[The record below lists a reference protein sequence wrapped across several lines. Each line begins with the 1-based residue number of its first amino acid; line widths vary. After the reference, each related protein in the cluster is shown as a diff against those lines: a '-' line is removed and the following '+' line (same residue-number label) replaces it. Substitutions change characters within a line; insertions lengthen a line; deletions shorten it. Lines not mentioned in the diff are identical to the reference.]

1 MKTKVYKS
9 EIMDV
14 ADRGIVTIA
23 ISKFDNTDLMGD
35 VVRKGAFTKTFQEGG
50 NRIKHVIDH
59 TLKAASV
66 VGLPIKMYETSTHAV
81 VESALNLEK
90 QISRDLF
97 SDYKFFQANGKTL
110 EHSYGYQTIQAGK
123 SATAGGGEEILELKM
138 YEYSTVAMGA
148 NSETPLLSIKSLTVD
163 DVPILEEYLRKF
175 DVTNAKGKQIESI
188 IKQIKELKGPVNA
201 TPEAKPETL
210 AIQLNEILKTK
221 NIFQS

>member
-14 ADRGIVTIA
+14 AEKGIVTIA
-23 ISKFDNTDLMGD
+23 ISKFDNTDSMGD
-35 VVRKGAFTKTFQEGG
+35 VVRKGAFAKTFLEGG

-59 TLKAASV
+59 QLRAAAV

-97 SDYKFFQANGKTL
+97 SDYKFFQSNGKTL
-110 EHSYGYQTIQAGK
+110 EHSYGYKTLQAGK
-123 SATAGGGEEILELKM
+123 SATPGGGEEILELKM
-138 YEYSTVAMGA
+138 FEYSTVAMGA
-148 NSETPLLSIKSLTVD
+148 NSETPLLSIKSLTQD
-163 DVPILEEYLRKF
+163 DIPALEEFLRKF

-188 IKQIKELKGPVNA
+188 IKQIKELKEPVTA
-201 TPEAKPETL
+201 TPDAEPEIPLAKK
-210 AIQLNEILKTK
+210 LNEILNTK
-221 NIFQS
+221 KIFQ